1 MPTPQQIDRALS
13 RVMLSRFVGYTFP
26 AYQKKWFHS
35 LLCSKLDAL
44 YNGTIKRLMIF
55 VPPQHGKTELVSR
68 RFPAYALGRNPALRI
83 AVCTYSAD
91 LASRINRQVQRIIDD
106 SAYSMLFPGT
116 RLGRTGSREGVRTQD
131 ELEIV
136 GTGGSLKSV
145 GVGGPLTG
153 NPVDIGII
161 DDPVKDHAESHSASD
176 RNRKWEWYNE
186 VFLTRQHN
194 DSRTLL
200 TMTRWHEDDLAGRI
214 LRANPGACE
223 TITLPYIC
231 EPDHPAYDIRAV
243 GEALW
248 PEKHSIEKA
257 MEQKANSESTFASLL
272 QQRPAPLDGG
282 VFKRSSFKLYTEI
295 PRCFDRVILSWDC
308 AFTDTKT
315 ADYVVGLVI
324 GKAGPNAYVLDMARG
339 KWDFPETVKRI
350 RAQAADHPLALEKL
364 IEEKANGAAV
374 ISTLKR
380 ELPGIIPIVPTESK
394 YSRAQAVANLVEAGN
409 VYLPARATWLNEALF
424 ELAAFPNGSNDDIVD
439 ALIQALNRL
448 YVSKNSYGLRIA
460 I

>member
-1 MPTPQQIDRALS
+1 MLTPQQIDRALS
-13 RVMLSRFVGYTFP
+13 RVLLSRFVKYTFP
-26 AYQKKWFHS
+26 AYQCKWFHS
-35 LLCSKLDAL
+35 LLCNKLDAL
-44 YNGTIKRLMIF
+44 YAGTIRRLMVF

-68 RFPAYALGRNPALRI
+68 RFPSYALGRDPSLRV

-106 SAYSMLFPGT
+106 PAYAELFPVT
-116 RLGRTGSREGVRTQD
+116 RLGRAGAREGTRTQD
-131 ELEIV
+131 EFEIV
-136 GTGGSLKSV
+136 GSGGSLKSV

-161 DDPVKDHAESHSASD
+161 DDPVKDAAESHSASD

-194 DSRTLL
+194 NSRTLL

-214 LRANPGACE
+214 LRSEPGVWD
-223 TITLPYIC
+223 TITLPYIR
-231 EPDHPAYDIRAV
+231 EPGAPAYDIRAD

-248 PEKHSIEKA
+248 PERHSVAKA
-257 MEQKANSESTFASLL
+257 MEIKGNSERTYASLL
-272 QQRPAPLDGG
+272 QQRPAPMDGG
-282 VFKRSSFKLYTEI
+282 VFKRGSFRLYTEL
-295 PRCFDRVILSWDC
+295 PQRFDRVILSWDC
-308 AFTDTKT
+308 AFTDTAT

-324 GKAGPNAYVLDMARG
+324 GKIGPDAYIIDMARG
-339 KWDFPETVKRI
+339 KWDFPETVRRI
-350 RAQAADHPLALEKL
+350 RAQAAAHPLALEKL

-374 ISTLKR
+374 ISTLKH
-380 ELPGIIPIVPTESK
+380 EIPGIIPIIPTESK

-409 VYLPARATWLNEALF
+409 VHLPARAAWTQGLLY
-424 ELAAFPNGSNDDIVD
+424 ELAAFPNGANDDQVD
-439 ALIQALNRL
+439 ALTQALNRL
-448 YVSKNSYGLRIA
+448 YVAKNSYGMRIA